1 MAADT
6 DTDTTGG
13 SGDAASAV
21 KARRA
26 NGGAKHG
33 NTIPVPEAQTPSA
46 AGIVGGGNHAPAT
59 LTGSFVAGH
68 TTSEDYVRTVKAAY
82 HSWYPR
88 GARQPSTVLLWNP
101 GQLVNIAH
109 YAAYGGDN
117 APATPQDALPVN
129 APGGGILVPH

>member
-6 DTDTTGG
+6 DTDITGG

-26 NGGAKHG
+26 NGATKHA
-33 NTIPVPEAQTPSA
+33 TATAPEAQTPSA

-88 GARQPSTVLLWNP
+88 GARQPSTVLLWNA

-109 YAAYGGDN
+109 YKAYGGDD
-117 APATPQDALPVN
+117 APATSQDATPVN
-129 APGGGILVPH
+129 EPGGGIVVAHL